1 MENSNLLL
9 KDSFQTKQQLI
20 NWEDSPLKRGKK
32 RVLIHVLF
40 CLSRPINTSIATSR
54 NMLGMLLLQLK
65 HFALNFTN
73 IKHRN
78 FDLISSDWNNLCI
91 FETGSTCKRGADKL
105 CNDITSYPGLLLT
118 KVSPRLLT
126 SSDRLNS
133 VWSSC
138 LQHYNGNRLYLDIVW
153 SHFCLHVA
161 RLEKWW
167 VQKITLIL
175 LFDFVRMYPIWPV
188 FLNVRHY
195 RGVHY
200 DVV

>member
-126 SSDRLNS
+126 SSARLKS

-138 LQHYNGNRLYLDIVW
+138 LQHYNWKISWHSLVTLLSPRRTFGEVVGGENYVDFFVW
-153 SHFCLHVA
+153 FCPHVSNMTCV
-161 RLEKWW
+161 LERSP
-167 VQKITLIL
+167 L
-175 LFDFVRMYPIWPV
+175 
-188 FLNVRHY
+188 
-195 RGVHY
+195 
-200 DVV
+200 